1 MWEGKLIE
9 KYFEVLVDGLFKF
22 KLFVDNVQR
31 LFDILKIQVRDSLK
45 LLRVIFKKA
54 VSQNF
59 MRVTKLGALNN
70 LSIVLQFL
78 AREHFFAVVVNFIDG
93 FVDFF
98 EYFQGKTICF

>member
-1 MWEGKLIE
+1 MIE
-9 KYFEVLVDGLFKF
+9 KSFEVLVDGLFKF

-31 LFDILKIQVRDSLK
+31 LFDILKIQVRDSFK

-59 MRVTKLGALNN
+59 MGVPKLGALHT
-70 LSIVLQFL
+70 LYVVLQFL

-98 EYFQGKTICF
+98 GYFHGETIRF